1 MNYSLQMNLKTVEI
15 NVLIY
20 EIVPSHFLSAPGL
33 AWQACL
39 KKAGVK
45 LELLTDIDVLL
56 MVEKGIRGG
65 ICHAI
70 HRYAKANNKYLKNYD
85 KSIELSYFMYLH
97 ANNLYGWGMSQKLP
111 VNGFKWIKNVFRFYR
126 YFTKNYDKN
135 GNKRDILE
143 VDVEYSKNFH
153 DLHRDLPFLGERKK
167 IKKYK

>member
-33 AWQACL
+33 AWKACL
-39 KKAGVK
+39 KKNGVK

-70 HRYAKANNKYLKNYD
+70 HRYAKANNKYLENYD

-143 VDVEYSKNFH
+143 VDVEKCLKISMICIEIFH
-153 DLHRDLPFLGERKK
+153 F
-167 IKKYK
+167 